1 MLFYYIFRRIYL
13 MIPTLFIVS
22 VITFLVIEA
31 PPGNFVTSYIGRLQA
46 QGVLIDQLMIENLK
60 ARYALDAPLHLRYAK
75 WLQNLVTGDLG
86 VSMQWNRP
94 TSTLILE
101 RLPWSLGISFAA
113 LVIVYAIGIPIG
125 VLSAVRQ
132 YSVRDY
138 VFTVIGFFGLAVPNF
153 LLALLLLWIMFITT
167 GDVVIGL
174 FSDKYQLAPWSIGR
188 VIDLLRHLWIP
199 ALIVGTAGTAR
210 LIRITRANLLDELQK
225 PYVMV
230 ARSKGLSERS
240 VLYKYPFRIA
250 INPIISTIGWTLPL
264 LIEGEVLTSVVL
276 GLPTIGPMLLSALL
290 LQDMFFA
297 GSIIFILTLLTL
309 VGTLIS
315 DILLAWIDPRMR
327 EAV

>member
-31 PPGNFVTSYIGRLQA
+31 PPGNFVTSYIARLQA

-250 INPIISTIGWTLPL
+250 INPVISTIGWTLPL
-264 LIEGEVLTSVVL
+264 LIEGEVLTSIVL

>member
-1 MLFYYIFRRIYL
+1 

-31 PPGNFVTSYIGRLQA
+31 PPGNFVTSYIARLQA

-250 INPIISTIGWTLPL
+250 INPVISTIGWTLPL
-264 LIEGEVLTSVVL
+264 LIEGEVLTSIVL